1 MELELDKE
9 RKGFRLVRREG
20 DEFRGACWGQAEWRF
35 RAGNWSQVAGSLWAL
50 AIMAPL

>member
-9 RKGFRLVRREG
+9 GKGFRQGRREG
-20 DEFRGACWGQAEWRF
+20 DEFGGACGGQVEWRF

-50 AIMAPL
+50 AIMTPL